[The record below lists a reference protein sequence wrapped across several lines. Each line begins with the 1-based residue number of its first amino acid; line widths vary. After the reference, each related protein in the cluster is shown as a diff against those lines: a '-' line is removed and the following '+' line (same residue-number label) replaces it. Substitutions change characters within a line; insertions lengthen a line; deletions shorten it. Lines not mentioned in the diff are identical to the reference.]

1 MPTSLSR
8 YTSLV
13 GGVIIQIVIGSIF
26 ITGNACLYLSSH
38 LQNQNINVT
47 TKDLSILISFQ
58 VHNGYGSRTLFD
70 LQVLTSGVI
79 HK

>member
-58 VHNGYGSRTLFD
+58 VLGFTMGMALGPY
-70 LQVLTSGVI
+70 LTFKYSPRV
-79 HK
+79 